1 MKVSRIVAIAGAVLI
16 GVLLIGV
23 TDAYAWFAAKDSG
36 YGATLA
42 AAEQNARITIIGDYG
57 PCKDFDY
64 YAYGQLAS
72 GTWWADVSAEC
83 SNYN

>member
-1 MKVSRIVAIAGAVLI
+1 MKAARIVAIAVAALIAVPLV
-16 GVLLIGV
+16 GS
-23 TDAYAWFAAKDSG
+23 TAAYAEFAARDDGS
-36 YGATLA
+36 GATLA
-42 AAEQNARITIIGDYG
+42 AAEQNARITIMGDYG

-64 YAYGQLAS
+64 YAYGQLAN